1 MFYAHLKT
9 KAKLRSL
16 NVHNKDMD
24 KTQYSNENI
33 FETFFSYYIVNE
45 SILVSE

>member
-16 NVHNKDMD
+16 IVHNKDMD
-24 KTQYSNENI
+24 NCCLAIVGHKHLSEY
-33 FETFFSYYIVNE
+33 FYI
-45 SILVSE
+45 